1 MARNAA
7 PKVARGLRHLSSI
20 LANCL
25 YPERCV
31 LCRAPATN
39 ALCPDC
45 RVDLPFIE
53 RGCKRCALPLSGTG
67 NGLECGACQRRAPAF
82 DRAAIPLLYAPPAD
96 VLITRFKFH
105 GKLPLAAT
113 LATLIAEH
121 VQSDPRPDVIVPVPL
136 HPIRVRE
143 RGFNQ
148 SLELAR
154 VLSRQLA
161 VPLSKRALT
170 RTRHTQPQ
178 TNLDL
183 RRRRRNLVGAF
194 RAVAQDLPTHVA
206 LVDDVM
212 TTGAT
217 AEAAA
222 TELKRAGAISVSVW
236 AIARTK

>member
-1 MARNAA
+1 MARSAA
-7 PKVARGLRHLSSI
+7 PKVGQGLRHLRS
-20 LANCL
+20 AVTEWL
-25 YPERCV
+25 YPARCV
-31 LCRAPATN
+31 LCGALANGT
-39 ALCPDC
+39 LCPDC
-45 RVDLPFIE
+45 GADLPFIE
-53 RGCKRCALPLSGTG
+53 RGCKRCAMPLTG
-67 NGLECGACQRRAPAF
+67 AGDELECGECQRRPPAF
-82 DRAAIPLLYAPPAD
+82 DLTVIPLLYAPPVD
-96 VLITRFKFH
+96 VLITRFKFRS
-105 GKLPLAAT
+105 KLQLAAT
-113 LATLIAEH
+113 FATLVAER
-121 VQSDPRPDVIVPVPL
+121 VRSDPLPDVIVPVPL

-154 VLSRQLA
+154 ALSRQLS

-183 RRRRRNLVGAF
+183 RHRRRNLVGAF
-194 RAVAQDLPTHVA
+194 CAAEQDLPAHVA

-217 AEAAA
+217 VAAAA
-222 TELKRAGAISVSVW
+222 TELKRVGAETVSVW